1 MAGYI
6 VTWSTGTLQGTLDDE
21 QGDTQLFP
29 TKEEANSAARA
40 DFAKMAA
47 LSLVHMASRETLTD
61 GMVSVSEPTPDG
73 YAVWVE
79 PAFWDGEEP
88 E

>member
-1 MAGYI
+1 VAAYI

-21 QGDTQLFP
+21 HGETKLFP
-29 TKEEANSAARA
+29 TKEAANSAARA

-47 LSLVHMASRETLTD
+47 LSVVHMAARETLTD
-61 GMVSVSEPTPDG
+61 GMVSVSEPTPNG

-88 E
+88 A

>member
-1 MAGYI
+1 VAGYI

-40 DFAKMAA
+40 DFGRMAA
-47 LSLVHMASRETLTD
+47 LSVVHMASRETLTD

>member
-40 DFAKMAA
+40 DFVKMAA
-47 LSLVHMASRETLTD
+47 LSVVHMASRETLTD